1 MQSHLFGRLPD
12 GRPVQAYTM
21 RDPGGLSATV
31 IQYGARLAALEV
43 PVAAGVRNV
52 TLGFETLAPYLSDG
66 AHLGAIAGRYA
77 NRIAGGRF
85 VLDGRE
91 HRLSVN
97 NGANT
102 LHGGAVGFAQALWEA
117 EPEGETL
124 RLIHVSPDGDQG
136 FPGRLRAEV
145 RYRLQGGDLV
155 IDHEATTDAPTVVNL
170 TSHAY
175 FNLAGAGTVMDHTI
189 TIAAD
194 RFLPVDAALI
204 PTGELRAVDGTP
216 FDLRRPTR
224 IGDRIDAD
232 DAQLRLGGGFDHC
245 FVLAD
250 APHPAPQ
257 PAARVEAEGIVLE
270 VLTTEPAVQFYS
282 GNFLSGQPFAWRTGF
297 CLETQHFPDSPNRP
311 AFPTTVLR
319 PGSVFW
325 SRTVY
330 RFSHD

>member
-1 MQSHLFGRLPD
+1 MQSYLFGRMPD
-12 GRPVQAYTM
+12 GTAVHAYTL
-21 RDPGGLSATV
+21 RDSGGLSATV
-31 IQYGARLAALEV
+31 IQYGARLTTLEV

-52 TLGFETLAPYLSDG
+52 TLGFDALAPYLSDA

-91 HRLSVN
+91 YRLSVN

-102 LHGGAVGFAQALWEA
+102 LHGGTVGFAHAVWQA

-124 RLIHVSPDGDQG
+124 RLSHVSPDGDQG

-145 RYRLQGGDLV
+145 RYQLRGGDLV
-155 IDHEATTDAPTVVNL
+155 IDYEATTDAPTVVNL

-175 FNLAGAGTVMDHTI
+175 FNLAGAGTVMDHEI
-189 TIAAD
+189 AIAAD

-204 PTGELRAVDGTP
+204 PVGELRAVDGTP
-216 FDLRRPTR
+216 FDLRRMSR
-224 IGDRIDAD
+224 IGALIDAD
-232 DAQLRLGGGFDHC
+232 DAQLRLGHGYDHC

-250 APHPAPQ
+250 APR
-257 PAARVEAEGIVLE
+257 PAARLEAEGIVME

-282 GNFLSGQPFAWRTGF
+282 GNFLSGQPFAWRTGL
-297 CLETQHFPDSPNRP
+297 CLETQHFPDSPNHP
-311 AFPTTVLR
+311 SFPSTVLR
-319 PGSVFW
+319 PGETYL
-325 SRTVY
+325 SRTIY
-330 RFSHD
+330 RFGRG